1 MFPFWLLVVPECAK
15 SLLHAT
21 IHRWPCDL
29 ACIEV
34 AVAGA
39 CLPMDHM
46 CSCDL
51 RELSEE
57 ACDYILPALCVFKQ
71 NEPSLRATC
80 LGTTCHPGC
89 WGSKD
94 SVEATLQTPMRCS
107 SNLLVWGLKQPAN
120 ICFDRCRSL
129 KLPCNLMKFLNF
141 DDHDKRCYGVCDLS
155 CANFLSWRFHTAT

>member
-1 MFPFWLLVVPECAK
+1 MKYKHRRGNMSRNTFTLIGQKVTCGTCLFLLLLLRKRREPTMLTYTYKEPCHGWVWIMFPFWLLVVPECAK

-39 CLPMDHM
+39 CLPMGHK

-57 ACDYILPALCVFKQ
+57 ACDYILPAFKQ
-71 NEPSLRATC
+71 NEPSLQATC
-80 LGTTCHPGC
+80 LERHVIQA
-89 WGSKD
+89 
-94 SVEATLQTPMRCS
+94 VEAQRILWRRRCKHQWDA
-107 SNLLVWGLKQPAN
+107 LLISW
-120 ICFDRCRSL
+120 
-129 KLPCNLMKFLNF
+129 
-141 DDHDKRCYGVCDLS
+141 YGV
-155 CANFLSWRFHTAT
+155 